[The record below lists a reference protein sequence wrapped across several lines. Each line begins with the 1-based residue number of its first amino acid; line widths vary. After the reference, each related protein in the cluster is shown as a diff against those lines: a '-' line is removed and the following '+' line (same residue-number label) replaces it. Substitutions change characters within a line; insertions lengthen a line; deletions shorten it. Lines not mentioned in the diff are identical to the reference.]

1 MRKSTHKCIGTY
13 VKFSKRLEYV
23 LQNIISCGLE
33 NSNQRTRQHSMLVIP
48 ALISLKAAV
57 INSQTPEMKLLIEA
71 VIARLRDPA
80 DSVAKTAKKLL
91 LELQKCYPN
100 VFKSNYID
108 TLASEDER
116 LICNL
121 ILENRF
127 EEASKLVMSTSPS
140 RRMAHQAASNN
151 TNTAPN
157 NNNGNSATNSVSGH
171 PSSQMFN
178 PPGAAS
184 SITDTSIAGDI
195 GQSSSK
201 QNGAGGFGAI
211 GKAIVPTPGAAISS
225 S

>member
-1 MRKSTHKCIGTY
+1 
-13 VKFSKRLEYV
+13 
-23 LQNIISCGLE
+23 
-33 NSNQRTRQHSMLVIP
+33 
-48 ALISLKAAV
+48 
-57 INSQTPEMKLLIEA
+57 MKLLIEA

-140 RRMAHQAASNN
+140 RRMALQAATNN
-151 TNTAPN
+151 TNSASQGVPN
-157 NNNGNSATNSVSGH
+157 SSNSATNSVGGH
-171 PSSQMFN
+171 PAQIFN

-184 SITDTSIAGDI
+184 SITDTSVTADLQPG
-195 GQSSSK
+195 GQSS
-201 QNGAGGFGAI
+201 
-211 GKAIVPTPGAAISS
+211 
-225 S
+225 